1 MGKFINKSQSG
12 FLKEGN
18 IMDGVM
24 ALHENLHDTRI
35 KKKEGL
41 VLKLDFK
48 KVYDKINWQFLLECL
63 RQTGFD
69 KKWCE
74 WIKLVMTSGTLNVKV
89 NNTCSKYFK
98 SGKGVR
104 QGDLL
109 SPFLFNIATDTLAKI
124 INLAQKNH
132 LIEGLVPGYVE
143 YGVAI
148 LQYVDD
154 TFYAFKMTKSKLL
167 I

>member
-24 ALHENLHDTRI
+24 ALHEILHDTRI

-41 VLKLDFK
+41 VLKLDFE
-48 KVYDKINWQFLLECL
+48 KVYDKINWEFLLECL
-63 RQTGFD
+63 RQMGFD

-104 QGDLL
+104 QGDPL
-109 SPFLFNIATDTLAKI
+109 SPLF
-124 INLAQKNH
+124 
-132 LIEGLVPGYVE
+132 V
-143 YGVAI
+143 
-148 LQYVDD
+148 QYCYRH
-154 TFYAFKMTKSKLL
+154 FG
-167 I
+167 